1 MSSLSCLLNE
11 PFPSTVSPSTLWL
24 TPWLVHLPVAQRRKQ
39 REVFEADGV
48 GRGEVELRLALKK
61 KNPHPRIC
69 LLILEREDRG
79 ERE

>member
-48 GRGEVELRLALKK
+48 GRGEVELCLALKK
-61 KNPHPRIC
+61 K
-69 LLILEREDRG
+69 ILTRG
-79 ERE
+79 YVY

>member
-24 TPWLVHLPVAQRRKQ
+24 TPWLVHLPAAQRRKQ

-48 GRGEVELRLALKK
+48 GTVSYTHLTLPTIRA
-61 KNPHPRIC
+61 
-69 LLILEREDRG
+69 
-79 ERE
+79 